1 MEASGHPRQYTSTI
15 NNLKKQFRIL
25 CRRQAAEGGRYIMS
39 DEPVPEGR
47 VIAGWRERHNILDS
61 LVDSGERERPEV
73 LPTDFPNR
81 VLYRRVLGME
91 LRARWL
97 TRAGQA
103 FRAEIT
109 SQLRVSTRKK
119 STGGSLRYTRLST
132 RLAGHNL
139 DFKDFYYVH
148 QTRQTHYRDLRGF
161 VFSEAN
167 LSEADISLAHL
178 EMARFQQCD
187 MRGTLLAFSR
197 LTGATFHR
205 CNLAGAKLWSADL
218 RGATLARCDVAEDGG
233 VTSFLNVLYTRNRR
247 YPKGIKRAMLALAQL
262 WLLVFDCVLLFLARI
277 FGGKNR
283 RSVFTPRW
291 RMETQC
297 PSLGLRWRATLVYHT
312 DAAALPTWEAP
323 LFKRYISDE
332 QYLDA
337 VRKTHPTWHWV
348 WGITSDCGRN
358 WILWAFWS
366 QMIALVFAV
375 IYLLFPSMIEVSG
388 PLPADN
394 FLTYYYFS
402 IVTFTTLG
410 FGDISAG
417 SSLGSIVVIL
427 QVIIGYVF
435 FGGLV
440 AMLADKLA
448 RRA

>member
-1 MEASGHPRQYTSTI
+1 METSGQPGQYTSTI

-25 CRRQAAEGGRYIMS
+25 CRRQAAEEGRYIIK

-47 VIAGWRERHNILDS
+47 VIAGWRDRHEILNS
-61 LVDSGERERPEV
+61 LVDLGERERPEV
-73 LPTDFPNR
+73 LPADFPDR
-81 VLYRRVLGME
+81 VLCRRVLGME

-109 SQLRVSTRKK
+109 SQLRVSVKK
-119 STGGSLRYTRLST
+119 RSTGGSLRYTRLST
-132 RLAGHNL
+132 RLAGHEL
-139 DFKDFYYVH
+139 GFKDFYYVG
-148 QTRQTHYRDLRGF
+148 QTSQTHYRDLRGF

-167 LSEADISLAHL
+167 LSEADISLANL

-187 MRGTLLAFSR
+187 MRGALLAFSR

-205 CNLAGAKLWSADL
+205 CNLAGAKMWSADL
-218 RGATLARCDVAEDGG
+218 RGATLARCDIAGDAG

-247 YPKGIKRAMLALAQL
+247 YPEGIKRAMLALAQL
-262 WLLVFDCVLLFLARI
+262 WIIAFDYILLFLARV
-277 FGGKNR
+277 FGGEGR
-283 RSVFTPRW
+283 GSFFTPRW
-291 RMETQC
+291 RTETQA
-297 PSLGLRWRATLVYHT
+297 PSLGLRWRATQVYHT

-366 QMIALVFAV
+366 QMIAVVFAV
-375 IYLLFPSMIEVSG
+375 VYLMFPSMIAVSG
-388 PLPADN
+388 PLPVGN
-394 FLTYYYFS
+394 FLTYFYFS

-417 SSLGSIVVIL
+417 SSLGSIVVL
-427 QVIIGYVF
+427 VQVIIGYIF